1 MANCCEYS
9 LCEGLATIGF
19 MRTLIPNV
27 MSSCVTV
34 KNGRTAT
41 TCCGDMSEADYIP
54 KYSEIIDGNTFAP
67 LRVTASTPSN
77 DVNGFTY
84 VTPTLVT
91 TNCCTSDTLA
101 NEALMKSQLGFEYT
115 SAVTCSHIDV
125 TNPTHCS
132 LEYGLTVR
140 KEWDRHRY
148 ECDANSS
155 GNIKHT
161 TNRVTDTSDT
171 RSGSL
176 IRTITEGGSGN
187 RHEYTFNFNSVTVTS
202 ETTAQCSENISAST
216 TFSAETYT
224 KGFSLICPDVVPC
237 AGGTYTIATID
248 QMECDGEIS
257 LEITCNIEDT
267 PETYTLVGSS
277 GSTGETKITI
287 GRNNDGRTSG
297 SVSVKATVWGQEFNY
312 SCTFSRNLCE
322 WSPTVGTAEDCSV
335 FTIPWQWTEP
345 NEHEHSCS

>member
-19 MRTLIPNV
+19 MRTLIPSV
-27 MSSCVTV
+27 MSSCVSV
-34 KNGRTAT
+34 SNGRTAT
-41 TCCGDMSEADYIP
+41 TCCGNMSEANYIP
-54 KYSEIIDGNTFAP
+54 KYSEITGHTFAP

-91 TNCCTSDTLA
+91 TTCCTGGTLA

-115 SAVTCSHIDV
+115 SAVTCSHINV

-132 LEYGLTVR
+132 LGYGLTVK

-148 ECDANSS
+148 VCDANSS

-161 TNRVTDTSDT
+161 TNRVTDTSET

-176 IRTITEGGSGN
+176 TRTITEGGSGD
-187 RHEYTFNFNSVTVTS
+187 RHEYTFSFNSVSVDS
-202 ETTAQCSENISAST
+202 VITAPCSDNKSAST
-216 TFSAETYT
+216 TFSLGSYT
-224 KGFSLICPDVVPC
+224 KGFSLICPSSVPC
-237 AGGTYTIATID
+237 EGGEYTIATID

-257 LEITCNIEDT
+257 LEITCDIEGS

-277 GSTGETKITI
+277 SSTGETKITI

-297 SVSVKATVWGQEFNY
+297 SISIKATVWGQEYNY
-312 SCTFSRNLCE
+312 SCTFQRRLCE
-322 WSPTVGTAEDCSV
+322 WSPSYGTSDDCSIYTFDWV
-335 FTIPWQWTEP
+335 WDGP
-345 NEHEHSCS
+345 NETEHSCS